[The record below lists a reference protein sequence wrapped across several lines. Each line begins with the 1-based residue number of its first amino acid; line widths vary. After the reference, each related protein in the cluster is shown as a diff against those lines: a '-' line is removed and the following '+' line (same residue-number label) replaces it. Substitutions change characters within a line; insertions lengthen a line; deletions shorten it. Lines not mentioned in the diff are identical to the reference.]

1 MTRVS
6 AVALT
11 ILTLS
16 PFSVAQRLHQCT
28 FNGTS
33 FLGHADGI
41 STRRVT
47 LIEKAAKVDATIFV
61 PDSNDPLPAIVF
73 TNSAI
78 HGPYNDSD
86 LLAFARGLARAG
98 AASIVL
104 DGAIEWQSPNDDSIR
119 PEEFRFCAG
128 QWLFQNLN
136 LDLHRLADAGNFR
149 GGWIP
154 DGLNFCGI
162 DYESGR
168 AACWPGGVSVGFGQI
183 SPAESKN
190 TDEMLK
196 PDGVLF
202 TARWIQRE
210 LKLREINPQWFADVV
225 SGTSDAAQ

>member
-1 MTRVS
+1 MPRLV
-6 AVALT
+6 
-11 ILTLS
+11 
-16 PFSVAQRLHQCT
+16 SVAVLVLALSSLRAAQNLHQCK
-28 FNGTS
+28 FSGTS
-33 FLGHADGI
+33 IVGRSDGV
-41 STRRVT
+41 SARRVT
-47 LIEKAAKVDATIFV
+47 LIEKTGRVGATILV
-61 PDSNDPLPAIVF
+61 PDSTDPLPAIVF
-73 TNSAI
+73 THSAI

-98 AASIVL
+98 AASILL

-149 GGWIP
+149 GGWLP